1 MKKYSLWTI
10 EHESIYVVMAYK
22 IKDTNS
28 STEVDRWIDEDCDHV
43 ASFYRDEHEINAN
56 YLQTFQNY

>member
-1 MKKYSLWTI
+1 MKKYSLWKI

-28 STEVDRWIDEDCDHV
+28 VKEVDKWINENYYNA
-43 ASFYRDEHEINAN
+43 ASFFRKESEINAN
-56 YLQTFQNY
+56 YLQTFQNN

>member
-1 MKKYSLWTI
+1 
-10 EHESIYVVMAYK
+10 MAYK

-28 STEVDRWIDEDCDHV
+28 SLEVDKWIDEDCDHV